1 MTAQYTSVL
10 SVERIAAAATSI
22 DPVFRNSPQ
31 FLLEGLSAQLGVRLV
46 AKVEVVNPI
55 RSFKGRGTDFF
66 VQQLGDDR
74 TPLVC
79 ASAGN
84 FGQGLAFAVRKRGIP
99 LHVFA
104 AETANPL
111 KVAKMRGFGAEIH
124 LHGVDFDAAK
134 EHAVVFAAQQGY
146 RLVNDGG
153 DVSIAEGAGT
163 MAVEL
168 ATWPEPF
175 DAVFVPVGNGALIN
189 GVGRWL
195 KHVSPQTRVI
205 GVGATGSPSMER
217 SFRSGKPVT
226 TPTVDTI
233 ADGVATRVP
242 VQLGLDEM
250 LLTTDDMVL
259 VDDEAIRAALPLLFA
274 ETGLVLEPSGAIGLA
289 AIMAQR
295 EQLQGKLVAMILCGG
310 NALEEHIRWQL

>member
-1 MTAQYTSVL
+1 MTAQQPSAL
-10 SVERIAAAATSI
+10 SLERIAAAATTI

-31 FLLEGLSAQLGVRLV
+31 FLLEGLSARLGVRLV
-46 AKVEVVNPI
+46 CKVEVANPI

-84 FGQGLAFAVRKRGIP
+84 FGQGLAYAARKRGIP

-111 KVAKMRGFGAEIH
+111 KVARMRGFGAAVH
-124 LHGVDFDAAK
+124 LRGADFDAAR
-134 EHAVVFAAQQGY
+134 EHASDFAAQQGY
-146 RLVNDGG
+146 RLVVDGG
-153 DVSIAEGAGT
+153 EPAVAEGAGT

-189 GVGRWL
+189 GIGRWL

-205 GVGATGSPSMER
+205 GVGATGSPAMER
-217 SFRSGKPVT
+217 SWRSGEPVT

-250 LLTTDDMVL
+250 LRTTDDMIL

-289 AIMAQR
+289 AIMARR
-295 EQLQGKLVAMILCGG
+295 EQLQGQLVATILCGG
-310 NALEEHIRWQL
+310 NALDEHIRWQI